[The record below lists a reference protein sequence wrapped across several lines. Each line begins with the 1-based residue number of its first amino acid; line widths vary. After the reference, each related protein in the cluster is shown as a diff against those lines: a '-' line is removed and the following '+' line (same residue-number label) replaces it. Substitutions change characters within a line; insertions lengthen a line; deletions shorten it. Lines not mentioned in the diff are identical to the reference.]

1 MAGYIGSKSSVTQVD
16 GYNRT
21 EADGRYVN
29 ASGDTM
35 TGDLIVAT
43 KVGIGTGTPRNV
55 IHAHDADNGGI
66 RFSNTATGSGASDGF
81 YVGNVFGSTDALLQ
95 NYEAGAIRFN
105 TSATEGMRIDPSGNV
120 LMGTTTSIQKLS
132 MQRNTS
138 IGWVNATDNGSD
150 QIIYADSASNLNF
163 YTNGSQ
169 QARIDSAGKVL
180 VGTTS
185 NLNSARLFVKG
196 TGDACGFQVG
206 STSANQAAAVFYD
219 GSGDYCGQIQL
230 SPSSNTVGY
239 LSSSDYR
246 LKQDWQP
253 IVGASDRVLSLN
265 PVNFAWKADGTRVDG
280 FLAHEAQAVVPESVS
295 GSKDEV
301 DENGNPVYQGI
312 DQSKLVPLLT
322 AALQE
327 ALGRIETLEAD
338 VAALKGATNV

>member
-1 MAGYIGSKSSVTQVD
+1 MSGYIGSKASVTQVD

-35 TGDLIVAT
+35 TGDLIVNAN
-43 KVGIGTGTPRNV
+43 VGVGTSSPQDPLHVAGDIRM
-55 IHAHDADNGGI
+55 DNAGYI
-66 RFSNTATGSGASDGF
+66 VSESNTGVGVRMLGINAGNAA
-81 YVGNVFGSTDALLQ
+81 YVGPIDSGPTSVAFNASTTSV
-95 NYEAGAIRFN
+95 
-105 TSATEGMRIDPSGNV
+105 TSA
-120 LMGTTTSIQKLS
+120 
-132 MQRNTS
+132 
-138 IGWVNATDNGSD
+138 
-150 QIIYADSASNLNF
+150 F
-163 YTNGSQ
+163 YTGGTERM
-169 QARIDSAGKVL
+169 RIDSAGKVL

-246 LKQDWQP
+246 LKEDWQP

-301 DENGNPVYQGI
+301 DEAGNPVYQGI